1 MTDSPAEAAEL
12 GIYLYCL
19 ARPECLA
26 LVQGSAESDLYG
38 VDERYPVTTLAQ
50 PEDGV
55 VAVIGQVDPAEFS
68 EQNLQTLDWLGPR
81 AQRHEAVVE
90 RIMDVSPV
98 LPVKFGTMFR
108 SRASL
113 KEFLDRHHKDIE
125 QALDKLRDKAE
136 WSVKGYLVEEDA
148 RTIIAAEDTGVQ
160 SRRAA
165 LSPSPSPGLRYLQQK
180 QLDAVIEAALR
191 AWVARVT
198 HDLHD
203 VLVHH
208 ADASAALRCHASA
221 VTGRTERMVFNGGF
235 LLAPAALADF
245 RAALSGLQ
253 QAHQRTGLTLELR
266 GPWPPYNFCPTLS
279 EGKP

>member
-1 MTDSPAEAAEL
+1 MTGLDRDDAADL

-26 LVQGSAESDLYG
+26 LVQGSAESALYG
-38 VDERYPVTTLAQ
+38 VDERYPVTTLALDQ

-68 EQNLQTLDWLGPR
+68 DQNLQALDWLGPR

-108 SRASL
+108 SQASL
-113 KEFLDRHHKDIE
+113 KQFLDRHHKDIE

-136 WSVKGYLVEEDA
+136 WSVKGYLAEEDT
-148 RTIIAAEDTGVQ
+148 RTIIAAEDAEVQ

-165 LSPSPSPGLRYLQQK
+165 LSPSPGLRYLQQK

-191 AWVARVT
+191 AWVARIT

-203 VLVHH
+203 VLVRH

-221 VTGRTERMVFNGGF
+221 VTGRAERMVFNGSF
-235 LLAPAALADF
+235 LLTPAALTDF

-253 QAHQRTGLTLELR
+253 QAHQRTGLALELR
-266 GPWPPYNFCPTLS
+266 GPWPPYNFCPTLV
-279 EGKP
+279 

>member
-1 MTDSPAEAAEL
+1 MTDSHDAASDL
-12 GIYLYCL
+12 AIYLYCL
-19 ARPECLA
+19 ARPECLS
-26 LVQGSAESDLYG
+26 LVQGAAEGDLRG
-38 VDERYPVTTLAQ
+38 LDERYPVKALEEQ
-50 PEDGV
+50 EDGV

-68 EQNLQTLDWLGPR
+68 DQNLQSLDWLGPR

-90 RIMDVSPV
+90 RIMDASPV
-98 LPVKFGTMFR
+98 LPVKFGTMFS

-113 KEFLDRHHKDIE
+113 KEFLGRHRKDIVR
-125 QALDKLRDKAE
+125 ALDWLRDKAE

-148 RTIIAAEDTGVQ
+148 RTIIAAEDTVVQ
-160 SRRAA
+160 FRRES
-165 LSPSPSPGLRYLQQK
+165 LSPSPGLRYLQQK
-180 QLDAVIEAALR
+180 QIDVVIETALH

-208 ADASAALRCHASA
+208 AVASAALRCHSSV
-221 VTGRTERMVFNGGF
+221 VTVRPERMVFNGSF

-245 RAALSGLQ
+245 RAALSGQ
-253 QAHQRTGLTLELR
+253 QHAHQGTGLTLELR

>member
-1 MTDSPAEAAEL
+1 MTDSPAETADL

-19 ARPECLA
+19 ARPECLS
-26 LVQGSAESDLYG
+26 LVQGSAEPDLHG
-38 VDERYPVTTLAQ
+38 VDERYPVTALDQ
-50 PEDGV
+50 QEDGV
-55 VAVIGQVDPAEFS
+55 VAVIGQVDLAEFS
-68 EQNLQTLDWLGPR
+68 DQNLQVLDWLGPR

-90 RIMDVSPV
+90 RVMDVSPV

-113 KEFLDRHHKDIE
+113 KKFLDRHHKDIE

-165 LSPSPSPGLRYLQQK
+165 LSPSPGRRYLQQK
-180 QLDAVIEAALR
+180 QLDVVIEAALR

-208 ADASAALRCHASA
+208 AVASAALRCHASA
-221 VTGRTERMVFNGGF
+221 VSGRPERMVFNCSF
-235 LLAPAALADF
+235 LLVPAALANF
-245 RAALSGLQ
+245 RSALSDQ
-253 QAHQRTGLTLELR
+253 QHVHQKTGLTLELR
-266 GPWPPYNFCPTLS
+266 GPWPPYNFCPTL
-279 EGKP
+279 P